1 MPKIDVIDKAK
12 KVVSS
17 IELSDSI
24 FAAEIKEPL
33 VHQVLVAQM
42 AGARAGT
49 HSTKTRDE
57 VRGGGKKPW
66 RQKGTGNARAGSKR
80 SPLWRGGAIIFG
92 PKPRDYS
99 KDVNKKMRRS
109 ALNSALSNLVNE
121 NRLILVDS
129 LAMDNIKTKNAA
141 DILQKL
147 DVRTPRLV
155 IHGDG
160 CDNFVRSV
168 ANMDSVKTLTAAGLN
183 VYDLLCAEVV
193 ICTSDAIKAIEERLS
208 K

>member
-1 MPKIDVIDKAK
+1 MPKLDVIDKSK
-12 KVVSS
+12 KVVKS
-17 IELSDSI
+17 IELSDAI

-33 VHQVLVAQM
+33 VHQVVVAQL

-57 VRGGGKKPW
+57 VSGGGKKPW
-66 RQKGTGNARAGSKR
+66 RQKGTGNARAGSNR

-99 KDVNKKMRRS
+99 KDVNKKMKRS
-109 ALNSALSNLVNE
+109 AINSALSNLVAE
-121 NRLILVDS
+121 KRLLVVDS
-129 LAMDNIKTKNAA
+129 LAMKNIKTKEAA
-141 DILQKL
+141 GYLQKI
-147 DVRTPRLV
+147 DGRSPCLV

-160 CDNFVRSV
+160 CENFTRSV
-168 ANMDSVKTLTAAGLN
+168 ANMPDVKTISTAGLN

-193 ICTSDAIKAIEERLS
+193 ICTSDAIKTIEERLS